1 MVLNVISIRDAK
13 SGVFS
18 RPQSVVSLGVGRRMF
33 GDLALDSNSDVGRHP
48 EDFALYH
55 LGDFDDVSGALINNP
70 QPAFVCNA
78 IDFVN
83 SK

>member
-1 MVLNVISIRDAK
+1 MVQNVISIRDSK

-33 GDLALDSNSDVGRHP
+33 GDLAVDVSTDIGKHP

-55 LGDFDDVSGALINNP
+55 LGDYDDCSGALISNA
-70 QPAFVCNA
+70 QPDFICNA
-78 IDFVN
+78 VEYV
-83 SK
+83 KK